1 MPYPRRVRVNG
12 QIVEISRVSRP
23 DGPYI
28 LLENNQK
35 DGHNSKEIFLVHSLK
50 EGTSLGDDAEVKL
63 GRGHACEIRIA
74 DISVS
79 RIHAKIKLVDG
90 RFILFDNS
98 SKFGTLV
105 LLQK

>member
-1 MPYPRRVRVNG
+1 M
-12 QIVEISRVSRP
+12 
-23 DGPYI
+23 
-28 LLENNQK
+28 
-35 DGHNSKEIFLVHSLK
+35 VHSLK
-50 EGTSLGDDAEVKL
+50 EVEGEPELAEVKL

-79 RIHAKIKLVDG
+79 RIHAKIQLVNG
-90 RFILFDNS
+90 KFLLFDNN